1 MTGWT
6 CVGGQVVLTASAAF
20 AAGLQAQALV
30 IVNESSYM
38 PQRWQG
44 LLFYWAVLSYAFV
57 LNVWGHRALPL
68 HNTVSG
74 QYL

>member
-30 IVNESSYM
+30 IVNDSSYI

-44 LLFYWAVLSYAFV
+44 LLFYWAILFYAFV

-74 QYL
+74 QYQ